1 MNKDEII
8 ATQTRTLTKDEVIAL
23 QALHKG
29 DATPYQQKLAL
40 KVIVNDFC
48 RAQDALYI
56 PGSFDQTAFLN
67 GRAFV
72 GQRILKYI
80 NIPVGKLDESY
91 AQPSI
96 SERA

>member
-1 MNKDEII
+1 MNRDEII

-23 QALHKG
+23 QCLHRG
-29 DATPYQQKLAL
+29 EANEYQQRLAL
-40 KVIVNDFC
+40 KVIVNDFS

-91 AQPSI
+91 AQPSV
-96 SERA
+96 SERV

>member
-8 ATQTRTLTKDEVIAL
+8 ATQTRELTKPEVIAL
-23 QALHKG
+23 QALHQG
-29 DATPYQQKLAL
+29 EATPYQQRLAL

-72 GQRILKYI
+72 GHRILKYI
-80 NIPVGKLDESY
+80 NIPVGKLDETY
-91 AQPSI
+91 TQPSV

>member
-1 MNKDEII
+1 VNKNDII
-8 ATQTRTLTKDEVIAL
+8 AAQTRTPTKEEVIAL
-23 QALHKG
+23 QCLHRG
-29 DATPYQQKLAL
+29 EANEYQQKLAL

-48 RAQDALYI
+48 RAHDALYI

-80 NIPVGKLDESY
+80 NIPVGKLDEL
-91 AQPSI
+91 
-96 SERA
+96 SE

>member
-1 MNKDEII
+1 MNREDII
-8 ATQTRTLTKDEVIAL
+8 ATQTRTLTTPEVVAI
-23 QALHKG
+23 QALHRG
-29 DATPYQQKLAL
+29 EATAYQQKLAL

-48 RAQDALYI
+48 RAHDALYI

-72 GQRILKYI
+72 GQRILKFI
-80 NIPVGKLDESY
+80 NIPVGKLDDAY